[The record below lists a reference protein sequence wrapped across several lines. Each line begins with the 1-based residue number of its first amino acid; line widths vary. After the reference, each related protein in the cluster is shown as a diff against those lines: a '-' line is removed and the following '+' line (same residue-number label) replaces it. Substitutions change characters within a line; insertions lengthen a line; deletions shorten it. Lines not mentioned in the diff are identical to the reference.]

1 VGDLLPFN
9 TFGLDNATGGNP
21 NASQFYV
28 AGDVRANEQVGL
40 TAIHTLMMREHNRI
54 ADELATANYGTD
66 EEIYQRARKL
76 VGAEIQ
82 VITYKEFLP
91 ALLGNSLAPGV
102 ESVYDPSVNA
112 GVANAFSTAL
122 YRVGHTMLPPRLMR
136 MTNDGDE
143 AGGGHM
149 PLREAFF
156 KPSSMGG
163 TGELEYLL
171 KGLASDQQQEVDM
184 LVIDDVRNFLFGP
197 PGAGGFDLPSLNIQ
211 RGRDHGLPDYNTM
224 RLAYGLPAIDS
235 FDDISSDLA
244 FQTALQSLYN
254 NDVNNIDAWVGAIA
268 EDHLPGA
275 AVGELITYG
284 LIDQFTR
291 ARDGDRFWFMND
303 ADLSPEDLD
312 WLTSLRLSDVILA
325 NTGVTHLQQNVFF
338 MIPEPST
345 WALAFVGGAAA
356 SLARRRRMR

>member
-1 VGDLLPFN
+1 
-9 TFGLDNATGGNP
+9 
-21 NASQFYV
+21 
-28 AGDVRANEQVGL
+28 
-40 TAIHTLMMREHNRI
+40 MMREHNRI

-156 KPSSMGG
+156 KPSSLSG

-244 FQTALQSLYN
+244 VQTALQSLYN
-254 NDVNNIDAWVGAIA
+254 DVNSIDAWVGAIA

-291 ARDGDRFWFMND
+291 ARDGDRFWYRND
-303 ADLSPEDLD
+303 DTLSLD
-312 WLTSLRLSDVILA
+312 DIAWLESVRLSDLIRR
-325 NTGVTHLQQNVFF
+325 NTGITNIQSNVFF
-338 MIPEPST
+338 MAIPEPGAIGL
-345 WALAFVGGAAA
+345 ALFGVALVAT
-356 SLARRRRMR
+356 SRHRRWL